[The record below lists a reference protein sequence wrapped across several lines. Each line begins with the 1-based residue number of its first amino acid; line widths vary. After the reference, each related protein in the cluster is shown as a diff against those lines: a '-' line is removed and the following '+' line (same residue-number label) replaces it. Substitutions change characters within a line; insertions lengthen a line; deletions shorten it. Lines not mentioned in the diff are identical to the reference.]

1 MEEKPKD
8 NKIEEEKA
16 GYTLSNENIKFPIF
30 SEEELN
36 SYYKKEG
43 MTKEIL
49 IEDLTKI
56 NENIKLIIDIL
67 IDLTKSNKNE
77 FNSLCLKY
85 NINSYDFIVSYK
97 LIKELASSILSK
109 IQGNIPQNNQLILE
123 DFFPKESNE
132 NNKDIYEIIK
142 KSIYKRR

>member
-56 NENIKLIIDIL
+56 NENIKLIIDLL